1 MKNEK
6 NPLVQ
11 GGIDS
16 TFVFFLR
23 LWEKLSRYGGAG
35 LRPAQARDALVSHS
49 LKFFLAN
56 AEKKCTVY
64 TSLNKWILFVFHC
77 FEQTFI
83 NVSNWKLPLHLSF
96 SHLPIF
102 KCWRRPHCEKFGAA
116 AFLILV
122 WKFLDKRQL
131 ANDLFV
137 FELKTNQNQ
146 IYRVYTENRD
156 FNGYKV
162 RFWRKKKL
170 YGKNI
175 IVIE

>member
-1 MKNEK
+1 MKQNFK
-6 NPLVQ
+6 
-11 GGIDS
+11 
-16 TFVFFLR
+16 
-23 LWEKLSRYGGAG
+23 LWGSGPWARASAG
-35 LRPAQARDALVSHS
+35 RACPHS
-49 LKFFLAN
+49 SKFYLTN
-56 AEKKCTVY
+56 GEKKKQKYCLYLSEQV
-64 TSLNKWILFVFHC
+64 IVFVFHC

-96 SHLPIF
+96 LHLPIF